1 MWHNLYRLHLY
12 RWGELS
18 IFASLKVVQNNSKM
32 QQTPRAERLHIV
44 LYGRCNSGKS
54 TLINSWTGQ
63 DIALVSDTPGTTTD
77 PVVKAIE
84 LQHLGACVIIDTAGY
99 DDGSGLGEQRVTRSL
114 RSMEQAHI
122 ALLLVAAPLVA
133 RGEDLGLE
141 RAWLQELK
149 GRKIATLV
157 VLSQTDRVEQPE
169 VLLAELSTRLGLS
182 DMQALALSAHT
193 REGISQLKDALP
205 RMLPEDFGSQT
216 ITRGL
221 AERGDVVVLVMPQ
234 DQSAPKGRLILPQV
248 QTTRELLDKGC
259 TIVSCTPDTLAHS
272 LASLAVPPR
281 LIITDSQA
289 FPSVYPLK
297 PEGSLLTSFSVLF
310 AAYKGDIDLF
320 VEGARAIERLTDQ
333 SRVLIAEA
341 CTHAPASE
349 DIGRAKIPALL
360 RKRYGQSM
368 TIDVVSGMDYPED
381 LGQYD
386 LIIHCGACMF
396 NRAHVLRRIARASN
410 QQVPI
415 TNYGICLAYL
425 TGILDKISY

>member
-1 MWHNLYRLHLY
+1 
-12 RWGELS
+12 
-18 IFASLKVVQNNSKM
+18 M
-32 QQTPRAERLHIV
+32 QQTPRAERLHIA
-44 LYGRCNSGKS
+44 LYGRRNSGKS

-63 DIALVSDTPGTTTD
+63 DIALVSDVPGTTTD
-77 PVVKAIE
+77 PVSKSIE
-84 LQHLGACVIIDTAGY
+84 LPHLGACVITDTAGY
-99 DDGSGLGEQRVTRSL
+99 DDEGTLGEQRVARSL
-114 RSMEQAHI
+114 RSMEQIHI
-122 ALLLVAAPLVA
+122 ALLLVAAPVVA
-133 RGEDLGLE
+133 RGEDLRLE

-149 GRKIATLV
+149 GRRIPTLLILSQSDRIEEPEALLSV
-157 VLSQTDRVEQPE
+157 LADRLGQPTIPRLVLSAQMGV
-169 VLLAELSTRLGLS
+169 
-182 DMQALALSAHT
+182 
-193 REGISQLKDALP
+193 GIDQLKDMLP
-205 RMLPEDFGSQT
+205 RMLPEDFGVQT

-259 TIVSCTPDTLAHS
+259 TIVSCTPETLEHS
-272 LASLAVPPR
+272 LASLATPPR

-289 FPSVYPLK
+289 FSSVYQLK

-320 VEGARAIERLTDQ
+320 VEGARAIETLTGE
-333 SRVLIAEA
+333 SCVLIAEA
-341 CTHAPASE
+341 CTHAPDTE
-349 DIGRAKIPALL
+349 DIGRIKIPALL

-368 TIDVVSGMDYPED
+368 TIDIVSGMDYPED
-381 LGQYD
+381 LGRYD

-396 NRAHVLRRIARASN
+396 NRAHVLRRIARASS
-410 QQVPI
+410 QKVPI